1 MSTFNGKRILLGV
14 TGGIAAYKVAY
25 LVRQLVKAGADVKV
39 MMTEAATHFVTPV
52 TFSALSKHPVYTD
65 LWATESPEDS
75 NISVSHVRLA
85 HWADIVVIAPA
96 TANTIAKLTHG
107 IADNILT
114 VVTLATPKPIL
125 LVPAMDVDM
134 YINEATQ
141 RNLATLKMRGY
152 YVEEPPSGELAS
164 GIHGQGRLPE
174 VESIVEK
181 ISDILDKSIQDF
193 KNRTI
198 VVTAGPTY
206 EAIDPVRFI
215 GNRSSGKMGFAI
227 ATAAM
232 QRGAKVIL
240 ISGPTSLETP
250 RNVKRIDVESAQEML
265 TAVRNNVQKAHAL
278 IMSAAVADFMPAQV
292 AKDKLKKS
300 SASSSLQL
308 TLNPTPDILAEIGKK
323 KKKLVTVGF
332 ALETKDELAN
342 AREKLQK
349 KNLDVIVLNSFNK
362 KNLVFGSDMNTVTL
376 IDRYGEIVEYP
387 KLPKIDVAN
396 KILDKIKTLL

>member
-39 MMTEAATHFVTPV
+39 MMTDAATYFVTPV

-65 LWATESPEDS
+65 LWATENPEDS

-114 VVTLATPKPIL
+114 VVTLATSKPVL

-141 RNLATLKMRGY
+141 QNLATLKMRGY
-152 YVEEPPSGELAS
+152 FVEEPPSGELAS

-240 ISGPTSLETP
+240 IAGPTSLETP

-278 IMSAAVADFMPAQV
+278 IMSAAVADFTPAQV

-300 SASSSLQL
+300 SSSSLQL

-342 AREKLQK
+342 AREKIQK

-362 KNLVFGSDMNTVTL
+362 KNLVFGSDMNTVSF
-376 IDRYGEIVEYP
+376 IDRYGEVVEYP